1 MYVCLSA
8 PLSISSLHLCPQQL
22 LVLLLL
28 VVDLLFIFTVHVDP
42 VLMLVLYTV
51 ALVVVQC
58 SDVVSGVLL
67 VLIVLLDY
75 CTIGAYVQQCYS
87 LYTSSYS
94 SSLYNI
100 SSLLLVATVNSQC
113 YCQCWSYS
121 QWLLLVVLYAYAGQR
136 IEGHVVY
143 CTRLCMLCYTM
154 LYYVKLCSI
163 LSTLHA
169 VYLSYYLISSL
180 HLSDGLCILLLLL
193 LVVLA

>member
-1 MYVCLSA
+1 MYV
-8 PLSISSLHLCPQQL
+8 
-22 LVLLLL
+22 L
-28 VVDLLFIFTVHVDP
+28 VVLSYLSHTLCISLSSYQYCYSQQQILLFMFTLHVDP

-51 ALVVVQC
+51 ALTVVVQWC
-58 SDVVSGVLL
+58 SVVVYSQYAQYSQPTVLQEHT
-67 VLIVLLDY
+67 
-75 CTIGAYVQQCYS
+75 C
-87 LYTSSYS
+87 SSVTLCIHLS
-94 SSLYNI
+94 THPLYNI